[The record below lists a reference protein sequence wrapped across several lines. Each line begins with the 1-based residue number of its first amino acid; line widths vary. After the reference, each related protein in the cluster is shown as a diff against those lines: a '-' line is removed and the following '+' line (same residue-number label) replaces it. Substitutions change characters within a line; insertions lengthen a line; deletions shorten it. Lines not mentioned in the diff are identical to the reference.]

1 MYELSRVRL
10 YSIGPA
16 GARYADTV
24 LDLRGVGE
32 PVPSPAPTQ
41 AEFFEEEPVGP
52 PRRPAPAGVLFLENG
67 GGKSVLLKLIF
78 SVMLPGHRNTLGGA
92 SSGVLRKF
100 LLADDCGHVALEW
113 QHTVTGET
121 VVVGKVSEWRGR
133 QVSNDPRKFAEAW
146 YSFRPGPGL
155 SLDSLPVAESAA
167 VRPAAEGAS
176 TARGRRRT
184 MKGFRDALTEAG
196 KAYPHLDVVW
206 VEIHER
212 WNEHLGELGLDPEL
226 FRYQREMNADEGEAA
241 GLFAVKNDSDFT
253 DLLLRAVTDTRDT
266 DGLADLVHG
275 FAHKLGRRAE
285 LTAERD
291 FTAGSLDLLQRIAD
305 AAERREQACGVHAGA
320 ERRTRTLARRL
331 SARGAEERARA
342 AELAERVASAE
353 QAVTDAEGAR
363 RRSELVAAE
372 LAYRHASL
380 ALAAAEKG
388 AAAQRREL
396 SDARTLH
403 SAWQAAE
410 TVLRHRAAADRS
422 ARVAAAI
429 REAERDAAPALAARA
444 KAAADLVRALHAAAE
459 DGERVAGEE
468 EDRAAALQEAGEAAH
483 RDATSAATAAQRA
496 RSDAEHLRQRLAE
509 VEQETAEAVRAGWL
523 DDSAPDADPAR
534 AALAASDAE
543 KTTVA
548 AFDEARETARRTADH
563 AKSAAAEE
571 ARAELA
577 AARAV
582 DAARAA
588 ESAYD
593 AERRAAEALGAEQR
607 LIELLGLPQPSA
619 TVPAPRGGARPSAAE
634 ARGTGR
640 VTVRI
645 PDPGAIGGQGTR
657 ALPADADRAG
667 WITVRVDEE
676 DVDDVGLSQLPAAFR
691 AGPAPY
697 APPPTEDPALRD
709 PGSCGRVSC
718 DPGSCGHA
726 SCGPGSCGRAS
737 CDPGSCGHAS
747 CDPGSCG
754 PASCDPGSCGR
765 ASCDPGACGHASC
778 DPGACGHASCD
789 PGSRD
794 RASRDHAYA
803 SDEPLTDARGRHPA
817 EGRRPACGEGPSAVD
832 APGVGEPR
840 PADRMTGRVDGAA
853 RVDAGWSG
861 VHAAGGRMGSCPVD
875 GAAPAG
881 PTEGDG
887 AAAGDGRPG
896 AGPAGQVA
904 GRVVETGAASVDGGR
919 PDAGPVGEAE
929 ASRAVGREAARAG
942 EAEAGQALRRRPLA
956 AEARPAGRVTM
967 RIDEAGG
974 APSGGGPRPDGPRE
988 ATRAVAAES
997 RPSGEVSARI
1007 EDGSGDGDEARSE
1020 TAADTVRAEGP
1031 GAGARRAEGAGAGAS
1046 RAEGAGAGATR
1057 AEGVRAD
1064 AGRAEGAG
1072 AGAVRTEGAGAG
1084 AARAD
1089 AAGAEGARAE
1099 SARADAVRAEDA
1111 RAEGAGADAVRAG
1124 GARAEGAGGGAVRAE
1139 GARADAVRDDTARAD
1154 AVRADAV
1161 RAEGARTGVTG
1172 SDATDES
1179 DCWSPDPGGEPG
1191 RERTGRSRPA
1201 RRPLADGPLTAEEL
1215 DRNADALRELLDE
1228 SVAAAERQLF
1238 ELRTAA
1244 AEDSRILGALGDG
1257 GLLPPSPDVLAAV
1270 EYLGEHGIPALPGW
1284 RYLAQAV
1291 DPADHAAVL
1300 AARPELVD
1308 GVVITDPDSHAR
1320 AREVLGQASL
1330 LPRSAVAVGTSAAL
1344 LAPTP
1349 ASGTEDSGVFL
1360 VPPNPAMH
1368 DERAADDERRELRA
1382 RATERDEEI
1391 RALAARLAGDRA
1403 LSARLASW
1411 RTGCPPGRLAELAA
1425 AAETAREAAD
1435 TAQRALVEART
1446 ARAEADE
1453 AATEAARVR
1462 DERQEAAQRARRV
1475 ADALAGLA
1483 YRLRERATWQTRLR
1497 ELAEEAAEYEE
1508 RAAGCVDRARAA
1520 DEDRRAAQR
1529 AADDARRTARA
1540 LRAERAE
1547 IAGAPDDLGEDTEPP
1562 SASLPALRE
1571 AYRAAS
1577 QVYEKVGVGADLRAE
1592 QARAESDESAA
1603 LASLDR
1609 LTNKVRTRAAQ
1620 LLEGTDGADGPSRQA
1635 AAARAE
1641 SLVQMLESR
1650 ASAAS
1655 EQLGRLRGEAE
1666 RLAPADGDAHT
1677 ELPEQLVPAD
1687 AEQAKELLRTANGE
1701 LAARTDALDTA
1712 RTAHAD
1718 LVRAHR
1724 SAEDAAG
1731 GFDETAALLRDL
1743 LRDGPGAEDD
1753 GERPEPYAGGLAEAR
1768 QSAAEARR
1776 SLRGCAADLSAAEA
1790 AVREAGDVLVRHANS
1805 TRYEQVRTPARQQ
1818 IRELPA
1824 AALPEHAAAWAE
1836 AFAPR
1841 LRVLTDELE
1850 QLERNRDSI
1859 VDRLRG
1865 LVESCL
1871 ATLRSAQ
1878 RLSRLPEGLGEW
1890 SGQEFLRIRFEDP
1903 DQATLTERL
1912 GEVID
1917 EATRSAVRKNSD
1929 LRRDGMSLLLRG
1941 VHAALQ
1947 PRGVAVEILK
1957 PDAVLRAERVPVGQM
1972 GDVFSGGQLLTA
1984 AIALYCT
1991 MAALRSNDRGRDKH
2005 RHAGTLFLDNPIG
2018 RANATYLLELQR
2030 AVADALGVQLLYT
2043 TGLFDTTALAEFPL
2057 VIRLRND
2064 ADLRA
2069 GLKYISVE
2077 EHLRPGL
2084 PVREPEEEPQVH
2096 GQITATRMYRRPDAD
2111 APASAPAS
2119 ARASADGP

>member
-1 MYELSRVRL
+1 MYELSRIRL

-146 YSFRPGPGL
+146 YSFRPGPGM

-167 VRPAAEGAS
+167 VRPAVEGAS

-291 FTAGSLDLLQRIAD
+291 FTAGSLDLLQRIAE
-305 AAERREQACGVHAGA
+305 AAERREQARGVHAGA

-342 AELAERVASAE
+342 AELAERVGSAA

-363 RRSELVAAE
+363 SRSDLVAAE

-396 SDARTLH
+396 NDARTLH

-444 KAAADLVRALHAAAE
+444 KAAGDLVRALHAAAAE
-459 DGERVAGEE
+459 GERVAGEE
-468 EDRAAALQEAGEAAH
+468 EERSAALQEAGEAAH

-496 RSDAEHLRQRLAE
+496 RSDAEHLRQRLTE

-571 ARAELA
+571 ARADLA

-607 LIELLGLPQPSA
+607 LVELLGLPQPSA
-619 TVPAPRGGARPSAAE
+619 AVPAPRAAARPSAAD
-634 ARGTGR
+634 ARAAGG

-645 PDPGAIGGQGTR
+645 PEAGAARRQGTR
-657 ALPADADRAG
+657 ALPTDSARAG

-676 DVDDVGLSQLPAAFR
+676 DEEDIGLSQLPAAFR
-691 AGPAPY
+691 ASTRTVPLDAESMPPDHTY
-697 APPPTEDPALRD
+697 AFEEPPTDTDTREHDAASVGDRWADAEPVGEEEACSARQRAAGAEDAE
-709 PGSCGRVSC
+709 
-718 DPGSCGHA
+718 A
-726 SCGPGSCGRAS
+726 GP
-737 CDPGSCGHAS
+737 
-747 CDPGSCG
+747 
-754 PASCDPGSCGR
+754 
-765 ASCDPGACGHASC
+765 
-778 DPGACGHASCD
+778 
-789 PGSRD
+789 
-794 RASRDHAYA
+794 
-803 SDEPLTDARGRHPA
+803 
-817 EGRRPACGEGPSAVD
+817 GEGP
-832 APGVGEPR
+832 
-840 PADRMTGRVDGAA
+840 
-853 RVDAGWSG
+853 W
-861 VHAAGGRMGSCPVD
+861 
-875 GAAPAG
+875 
-881 PTEGDG
+881 
-887 AAAGDGRPG
+887 
-896 AGPAGQVA
+896 
-904 GRVVETGAASVDGGR
+904 
-919 PDAGPVGEAE
+919 
-929 ASRAVGREAARAG
+929 
-942 EAEAGQALRRRPLA
+942 RRPLA
-956 AEARPAGRVTM
+956 AESRPVGRVTV
-967 RIDEAGG
+967 RIDEVED
-974 APSGGGPRPDGPRE
+974 APCPDGGRHG
-988 ATRAVAAES
+988 ARAVAADS
-997 RPSGEVSARI
+997 RPPGEVSARV
-1007 EDGSGDGDEARSE
+1007 GDGD
-1020 TAADTVRAEGP
+1020 D
-1031 GAGARRAEGAGAGAS
+1031 
-1046 RAEGAGAGATR
+1046 
-1057 AEGVRAD
+1057 
-1064 AGRAEGAG
+1064 GRAES
-1072 AGAVRTEGAGAG
+1072 E
-1084 AARAD
+1084 AAIDPAD
-1089 AAGAEGARAE
+1089 DIH
-1099 SARADAVRAEDA
+1099 ADTGTDDA
-1111 RAEGAGADAVRAG
+1111 DDPDATTTAPTDDSECWAPEPG
-1124 GARAEGAGGGAVRAE
+1124 GA
-1139 GARADAVRDDTARAD
+1139 
-1154 AVRADAV
+1154 
-1161 RAEGARTGVTG
+1161 
-1172 SDATDES
+1172 
-1179 DCWSPDPGGEPG
+1179 PG
-1191 RERTGRSRPA
+1191 RDRRDRSRPA
-1201 RRPLADGPLTAEEL
+1201 QRPLGDGPLTAEEL
-1215 DRNADALRELLDE
+1215 DRNAEALRELLEE
-1228 SVAAAERQLF
+1228 SVASAERQLF

-1244 AEDSRILGALGDG
+1244 AEDARILGALGDG

-1291 DPADHAAVL
+1291 DPVDHAAVL

-1308 GVVITDPDSHAR
+1308 GVVITDPDTHAR
-1320 AREVLGQASL
+1320 ARAALGQASL

-1349 ASGTEDSGVFL
+1349 APGTEDSGVFL

-1425 AAETAREAAD
+1425 AAETGRETAD
-1435 TAQRALVEART
+1435 TAQRELVEART
-1446 ARAEADE
+1446 VRAEADE

-1508 RAAGCVDRARAA
+1508 RAAGCVDRARSA

-1529 AADDARRTARA
+1529 AADDAHRTARA

-1547 IAGAPDDLGEDTEPP
+1547 IAGAPDDLGEDAEPP
-1562 SASLPALRE
+1562 TTSLPALRE

-1650 ASAAS
+1650 ASTAS

-1677 ELPEQLVPAD
+1677 ELPEETVPAD

-1731 GFDETAALLRDL
+1731 GFDEAAALLRDL
-1743 LRDGPGAEDD
+1743 LREGPGAEDD
-1753 GERPEPYAGGLAEAR
+1753 GERPEPYAGDLAEAR
-1768 QSAAEARR
+1768 QAAAETRR
-1776 SLRGCAADLSAAEA
+1776 SLRGCAADLSGAES

-1824 AALPEHAAAWAE
+1824 AALPEHAAAWAD

-1903 DQATLTERL
+1903 DQATLAERL

-2084 PVREPEEEPQVH
+2084 PVREPEEEQQVH
-2096 GQITATRMYRRPDAD
+2096 GQITATRMYRRPEAGAD
-2111 APASAPAS
+2111 APVEA
-2119 ARASADGP
+2119 ADRL

>member
-167 VRPAAEGAS
+167 VRPVVEGAS

-184 MKGFRDALTEAG
+184 MKGFRDAITEAG
-196 KAYPHLDVVW
+196 KAYPHLDVSW

-291 FTAGSLDLLQRIAD
+291 FTAGSLDLLSRIAD
-305 AAERREQACGVHAGA
+305 AAERREQARGVHAGA

-331 SARGAEERARA
+331 SARGAEERERA
-342 AELAERVASAE
+342 AELAQQVATAAHAVTEAE
-353 QAVTDAEGAR
+353 QARG
-363 RRSELVAAE
+363 RSSLVAAE

-388 AAAQRREL
+388 AAAQRREVN
-396 SDARTLH
+396 DARTLH

-444 KAAADLVRALHAAAE
+444 KAAADLVRALHAAAQ
-459 DGERVAGEE
+459 DGERLANEE
-468 EDRAAALQEAGEAAH
+468 EERSAALQEAGEAAH
-483 RDATSAATAAQRA
+483 RDATAAATAAQRA
-496 RSDAEHLRQRLAE
+496 RSEAEHLRQRLTE

-523 DDSAPDADPAR
+523 DDSAPDADPAH

-548 AFDEARETARRTADH
+548 AWEAAREAARRTADA
-563 AKSAAAEE
+563 AKAAAAEQS
-571 ARAELA
+571 RTELA
-577 AARAV
+577 AARAA
-582 DAARAA
+582 DASRAA
-588 ESAYD
+588 EAAYD
-593 AERRAAEALGAEQR
+593 AERRAAESLGAEQR
-607 LIELLGLPQPSA
+607 LVELLGLPSAAPAAPS
-619 TVPAPRGGARPSAAE
+619 VPAPRAGRPSAAE
-634 ARGTGR
+634 AGAPKR
-640 VTVRI
+640 VTM
-645 PDPGAIGGQGTR
+645 
-657 ALPADADRAG
+657 
-667 WITVRVDEE
+667 RVDEL
-676 DVDDVGLSQLPAAFR
+676 DQDDATQPSTAPAR
-691 AGPAPY
+691 PARSLG
-697 APPPTEDPALRD
+697 ADAQPP
-709 PGSCGRVSC
+709 GRVS
-718 DPGSCGHA
+718 
-726 SCGPGSCGRAS
+726 
-737 CDPGSCGHAS
+737 
-747 CDPGSCG
+747 
-754 PASCDPGSCGR
+754 
-765 ASCDPGACGHASC
+765 
-778 DPGACGHASCD
+778 
-789 PGSRD
+789 
-794 RASRDHAYA
+794 
-803 SDEPLTDARGRHPA
+803 
-817 EGRRPACGEGPSAVD
+817 
-832 APGVGEPR
+832 
-840 PADRMTGRVDGAA
+840 A
-853 RVDAGWSG
+853 RVDE
-861 VHAAGGRMGSCPVD
+861 HAPEP
-875 GAAPAG
+875 AAPATAPSHASSAAEPG
-881 PTEGDG
+881 PSGEGTPADDCWDPELAEAADASGTPEDGGGSAASGRIAEGTAREAAPGG
-887 AAAGDGRPG
+887 AAGRAGDGDGSADGARG
-896 AGPAGQVA
+896 AGGESGA
-904 GRVVETGAASVDGGR
+904 GRGSATGAA
-919 PDAGPVGEAE
+919 
-929 ASRAVGREAARAG
+929 
-942 EAEAGQALRRRPLA
+942 
-956 AEARPAGRVTM
+956 ARPAGAASGAVVPAGAALRPEGLAGEVVGPA
-967 RIDEAGG
+967 EGVPGG
-974 APSGGGPRPDGPRE
+974 AAGR
-988 ATRAVAAES
+988 V
-997 RPSGEVSARI
+997 
-1007 EDGSGDGDEARSE
+1007 GDGDGSADGAR
-1020 TAADTVRAEGP
+1020 
-1031 GAGARRAEGAGAGAS
+1031 GAGGQRGAGRGSGGAARPAGAASGGEGATSGAARRAEGTDDGPGSAP
-1046 RAEGAGAGATR
+1046 GAT
-1057 AEGVRAD
+1057 
-1064 AGRAEGAG
+1064 GR
-1072 AGAVRTEGAGAG
+1072 
-1084 AARAD
+1084 
-1089 AAGAEGARAE
+1089 
-1099 SARADAVRAEDA
+1099 
-1111 RAEGAGADAVRAG
+1111 RAG
-1124 GARAEGAGGGAVRAE
+1124 HATGGAAGGGAARGGAGRAGG
-1139 GARADAVRDDTARAD
+1139 GARRV
-1154 AVRADAV
+1154 
-1161 RAEGARTGVTG
+1161 E
-1172 SDATDES
+1172 E
-1179 DCWSPDPGGEPG
+1179 
-1191 RERTGRSRPA
+1191 
-1201 RRPLADGPLTAEEL
+1201 GPLSAEEL
-1215 DRNADALRELLDE
+1215 DRNADALRELLEE
-1228 SVAAAERQLF
+1228 SVASAERQLF

-1244 AEDSRILGALGDG
+1244 ADDSRILAALGDG

-1291 DPADHAAVL
+1291 DPVDHAAVL

-1320 AREVLGQASL
+1320 AREVLGGASL
-1330 LPRSAVAVGTSAAL
+1330 LPRSAVAVGTAAAL

-1349 ASGTEDSGVFL
+1349 PPGASDSGVFL

-1382 RATERDEEI
+1382 RATARDEEI

-1403 LSARLASW
+1403 LAARLAAW
-1411 RTGCPPGRLAELAA
+1411 RTGCPPGRLAELAEE
-1425 AAETAREAAD
+1425 AERAREAAD
-1435 TAQRALVEART
+1435 AAQRELAEART
-1446 ARAEADE
+1446 ARVEADE
-1453 AATEAARVR
+1453 VAAEAARVR
-1462 DERQEAAQRARRV
+1462 DERQEAAQRARRA

-1483 YRLRERATWQTRLR
+1483 FRLRERAAWQTRLR
-1497 ELAEEAAEYEE
+1497 ELADEAAEYEE
-1508 RAAGCVDRARAA
+1508 RAAACVDRARAA

-1529 AADDARRTARA
+1529 AADDAHRTARA

-1547 IAGAPDDLGEDTEPP
+1547 IAGAPDDMADGAPP
-1562 SASLPALRE
+1562 TASLPALRE

-1603 LASLDR
+1603 LAALDR

-1620 LLEGTDGADGPSRQA
+1620 LLDSTDGADGPSRQA

-1641 SLVQMLESR
+1641 SLVHMLEAR

-1677 ELPEQLVPAD
+1677 ELPEGMIPQD
-1687 AEQAKELLRTANGE
+1687 AEQAKELLRTANAE
-1701 LAARTDALDTA
+1701 LSTRTGALETA
-1712 RTAHAD
+1712 RTTHSE
-1718 LVRAHR
+1718 LLRAHR
-1724 SAEDAAG
+1724 AAEDAAG
-1731 GFDETAALLRDL
+1731 GFEETAALLRDL
-1743 LRDGPGAEDD
+1743 LRDHQDPD
-1753 GERPEPYAGGLAEAR
+1753 GEERPDAYAGSLAEAR
-1768 QSAAEARR
+1768 QAAAEARR
-1776 SLRGCAADLSAAEA
+1776 SLRACAGDLSAAEG
-1790 AVREAGDVLVRHANS
+1790 AVREASDVLVRHANA

-1824 AALPEHAAAWAE
+1824 SALPEHAAAWAE

-1841 LRVLTDELE
+1841 LRVLTDELA

-1865 LVESCL
+1865 LVESSL

-1917 EATRSAVRKNSD
+1917 EATRAAVRKNSD

-1991 MAALRSNDRGRDKH
+1991 MAALRSNDRGRDRH

-2084 PVREPEEEPQVH
+2084 PERDPEDGQTH
-2096 GQITATRMYRRPDAD
+2096 GQITATRMYRRPDAP
-2111 APASAPAS
+2111 APQEAQA
-2119 ARASADGP
+2119 